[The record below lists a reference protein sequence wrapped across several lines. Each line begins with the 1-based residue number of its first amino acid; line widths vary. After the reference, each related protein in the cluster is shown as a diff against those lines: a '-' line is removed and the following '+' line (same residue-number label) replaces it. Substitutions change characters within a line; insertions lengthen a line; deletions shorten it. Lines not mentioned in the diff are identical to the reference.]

1 MRSSNDQTKSWEEIQ
16 QWQALQ
22 SWYNTNPI
30 LNSINILPW
39 HELTLLMYWISDRL
53 GSRVMSCWTTL
64 GEGKSDRPNKVFY
77 NIKNCLTISTI
88 WCLTPIITE
97 DLRQTDFVVLLSST
111 ESLVWRGS
119 LCTEKQTTLS
129 LPGCSPSTGEKA
141 VVAWERGAMLISHP
155 KT

>member
-39 HELTLLMYWISDRL
+39 HELTLLMYWISDRH